1 MKYSLEFAILTNKY
15 ASGNRTVK
23 QSGGSMHL
31 HVDSEHTAGATATE
45 GFSLYVGPWMTVNQD
60 RRYTKHIYAGS
71 QRIVSKVGDVSSFSS
86 STDDPRGVPY
96 VGKDEATRVD
106 SIGTR
111 AKYAVQTARVG
122 GLYAKFG
129 VPYGGRDNNVYP
141 DEVPEPAPE
150 RSAGSLPAWETGR
163 FFHHPDHL
171 GSSSRVTDRNGKVVQ
186 AVEYV
191 PFGEVFL
198 DLRNSDWGTPYLF
211 NAKELDGE
219 TGLYY
224 YGARYYDPR
233 LCLWLSADPLSILST
248 ANSSYRYC
256 RSNPVNL
263 TDPTGLFDTKS
274 EAQKY
279 AGDNFPQAG
288 VLMDTK
294 SGKWFVS
301 LNEDATDSYST
312 GPVLTRYFGP
322 YNPYKTPS
330 YPLNSV
336 ISAFGIANG
345 TKSELLKM
353 AFKKPDEV
361 LSLIR
366 YHSVFKYL
374 GNVGAW
380 ANIIYTGNSIYD
392 YYSHG
397 GSDAWVY
404 GKYFLDISFSIAAMT
419 ITGYPLGPIVLTAS
433 ALYFML
439 DLATDGFGLDY
450 TTPEPFTRKED
461 DN

>member
-1 MKYSLEFAILTNKY
+1 MNSYGYDAG
-15 ASGNRTVK
+15 GNRTVK

-198 DLRNSDWGTPYLF
+198 DLRDSDWSTPYLF

-233 LCLWLSADPLSILST
+233 LCLWLSTDPLGELYPSFT
-248 ANSSYRYC
+248 CYGFTNC
-256 RSNPVNL
+256 NPL
-263 TDPTGLFDTKS
+263 RFIDPTGMVVIAVDEQSQVNILHTLSIAEAKYVNFINGILDKDLLNKSKSKS
-274 EAQKY
+274 ENIISLKALSNSDILYIFATGSEYYSQGERNDLV
-279 AGDNFPQAG
+279 AAD
-288 VLMDTK
+288 K
-294 SGKWFVS
+294 SGTKGVTMIPDAKKDPS
-301 LNEDATDSYST
+301 PNENVYIITSKFLSQEQQASNTAHEGYGHAYYYELKHQGYDVNPYHQ
-312 GPVLTRYFGP
+312 
-322 YNPYKTPS
+322 YNPILLPPELDPETGVEITP
-330 YPLNSV
+330 
-336 ISAFGIANG
+336 FGREDSN
-345 TKSELLKM
+345 
-353 AFKKPDEV
+353 
-361 LSLIR
+361 LSLKKHIQIVEKQAVSN
-366 YHSVFKYL
+366 Y
-374 GNVGAW
+374 
-380 ANIIYTGNSIYD
+380 NS
-392 YYSHG
+392 H
-397 GSDAWVY
+397 
-404 GKYFLDISFSIAAMT
+404 K
-419 ITGYPLGPIVLTAS
+419 
-433 ALYFML
+433 
-439 DLATDGFGLDY
+439 
-450 TTPEPFTRKED
+450 R
-461 DN
+461 